1 MFSTISRSSC
11 PGIGVSA
18 HDGAWLNNPIDTPC
32 FRMVIWYP
40 SIGKFS
46 RGLMTDHLYPLGS
59 SGSSP
64 SYSWTTLDLLMP
76 PPGAPYVT
84 PPSPCA
90 RRGGWPPLVPWQVR
104 CWWSSDFSFCW
115 SWPFTWLTS
124 SLPPEL
130 VRYLCVG
137 CECGS
142 QLCWRAL
149 HLRPDGLARCHCGTC
164 GVQNGV
170 LPQLGAYFAVINRS
184 TYFASTPK

>member
-1 MFSTISRSSC
+1 MAVHGFRHGEAEVLGAFFDRQVVVVVHRHELVSVAIAKACGEPPSRSPAHNGGLRWILASWNLARRSRAIFSTISRSSC
-11 PGIGVSA
+11 PGIGASA
-18 HDGAWLNNPIDTPC
+18 HDGAWPNNPIDTPC

-90 RRGGWPPLVPWQVR
+90 RRGGRPPLVPWQVR
-104 CWWSSDFSFCW
+104 CWWSSDFPFC
-115 SWPFTWLTS
+115 
-124 SLPPEL
+124 
-130 VRYLCVG
+130 
-137 CECGS
+137 
-142 QLCWRAL
+142 
-149 HLRPDGLARCHCGTC
+149 
-164 GVQNGV
+164 
-170 LPQLGAYFAVINRS
+170 
-184 TYFASTPK
+184 